1 MSKLLHRSIPPCA
14 SKMITKY
21 IWIRAPDCLPTVFLT
36 RKFGRPVDL
45 LVRVPASTLSNKS
58 NNLKLKNSSSK
69 PTDHHRLNFKQLS
82 NVKYCF
88 VPKRNFGLSRKNPPF
103 GHQRIKGNLLWM
115 EPFVMLVGFTLMF
128 IPFLDWRR
136 IKEEYGIDILPKFMY
151 DAYTQTGVDG
161 DGRVNI

>member
-1 MSKLLHRSIPPCA
+1 MSKLLQRSITPCA
-14 SKMITKY
+14 SKMIEKY
-21 IWIRAPDCLPTVFLT
+21 IWIRAPDYLPTVLLT

-45 LVRVPASTLSNKS
+45 LIRVPASTLSNNS
-58 NNLKLKNSSSK
+58 NNLKPKMLNYESSK
-69 PTDHHRLNFKQLS
+69 HHRFNCKQLS
-82 NVKYCF
+82 NVKFCF

-115 EPFVMLVGFTLMF
+115 EPLTLGIGFTLMF

-151 DAYTQTGVDG
+151 DALTKTGVDG